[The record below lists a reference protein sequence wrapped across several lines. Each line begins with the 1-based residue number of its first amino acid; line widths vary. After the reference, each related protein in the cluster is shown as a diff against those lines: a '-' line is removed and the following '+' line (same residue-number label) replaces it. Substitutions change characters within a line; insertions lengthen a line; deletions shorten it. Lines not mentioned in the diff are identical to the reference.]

1 MGRNRPL
8 VLAVIGRTFAGCCC
22 VVECAGA
29 VPVLLSMY
37 YAILEESNKRLNA
50 SDSAALRRA
59 FAVRLDCLNADLERG
74 WIVLMVARSNR
85 QRSDRQ
91 RKWLSAL
98 YSSVIAKEFVPRA
111 LTSPFYLLPTSRS
124 LSQSHPRGCHCFRI
138 RPTVAVNK
146 PAQKRLSRRLAPLQA
161 LHPPFNN
168 AAHIRRHHV
177 IPRQS

>member
-1 MGRNRPL
+1 
-8 VLAVIGRTFAGCCC
+8 
-22 VVECAGA
+22 VECAGA

-91 RKWLSAL
+91 RKRLSAL
-98 YSSVIAKEFVPRA
+98 CSSVIAKEVVPTGR
-111 LTSPFYLLPTSRS
+111 
-124 LSQSHPRGCHCFRI
+124 
-138 RPTVAVNK
+138 
-146 PAQKRLSRRLAPLQA
+146 
-161 LHPPFNN
+161 
-168 AAHIRRHHV
+168 
-177 IPRQS
+177 

>member
-1 MGRNRPL
+1 MACHLPDEGEQQRREGIDLWFLRLLGAHLL
-8 VLAVIGRTFAGCCC
+8 VCCC

-91 RKWLSAL
+91 RKRLSAL
-98 YSSVIAKEFVPRA
+98 LF
-111 LTSPFYLLPTSRS
+111 
-124 LSQSHPRGCHCFRI
+124 
-138 RPTVAVNK
+138 
-146 PAQKRLSRRLAPLQA
+146 
-161 LHPPFNN
+161 
-168 AAHIRRHHV
+168 
-177 IPRQS
+177 